1 MIINRY
7 ITKFRKTKLITKQIE
22 NKEFTIMND
31 DKKVAQIETQNVS
44 AKVIN
49 IRSAKKAQEK
59 ASAELMDYMIWTMKH
74 DMDPH
79 RLYDDPI
86 AVFRDE
92 IRATQFVA

>member
-1 MIINRY
+1 M
-7 ITKFRKTKLITKQIE
+7 LIE
-22 NKEFTIMND
+22 NKEVAILETTALEQTVKEQTNESATI
-31 DKKVAQIETQNVS
+31 
-44 AKVIN
+44 IN
-49 IRSAKKAQEK
+49 IRSARKAQEK

-92 IRATQFVA
+92 MNGTQFVA